1 MRDDVE
7 VLTSSS
13 FRKRLVIVVALFVT
27 LGGGGFFAILALDEG
42 KDELGCSLVGCSSGI
57 DAVLGDTRRT
67 FHRAST
73 VEFCANGECRS
84 VPVAAA
90 NVVGTEWATRKLDTQ
105 TLYTVDL
112 YIRDRLGRVL
122 MHARARVRLHKF
134 EPNGHACG
142 PTCYSASLHLDA
154 ARRQLVPAR
163 S

>member
-1 MRDDVE
+1 VDVHA
-7 VLTSSS
+7 SSDL
-13 FRKRLVIVVALFVT
+13 RTRLVIVIALFLS

-42 KDELGCSLVGCSSGI
+42 TRDELACSQVGCSSGI
-57 DAVLGDTRRT
+57 DAVVWDARRT

-84 VPVAAA
+84 VRVAAA
-90 NVVGTEWATRKLDTQ
+90 NVVGTEWATRKLDTHTVY
-105 TLYTVDL
+105 TLDL

-122 MHARARVRLHKF
+122 MHGRAHVRLHKF

-142 PTCYSASLHLDA
+142 QNCYSAGLRLDA
-154 ARRQLVPAR
+154 ARRRLVPAR